1 MFRLRSLYVLLAL
14 LAIAAPLRADG
25 GRQSGADKLGWRLAI
40 QAWTN
45 NQATLFETIELA
57 QRLGIRYVEAFPG
70 QKLRPEAD
78 GAMGPEMS
86 RFELKLLGDKL
97 RECHVKI
104 INYGVT
110 GIPED
115 EQGARDFFTWATAI
129 DIETIVAEPSESQV
143 PMLDRLAEEYGK
155 KIAIH
160 NHPQPS
166 HYWSPE
172 TVLAAVA
179 GASPRVGACADTG
192 HWVRSGLDPIEC
204 LRKLRGRIVS
214 LHFKDL
220 SATSGDMHDVPWG
233 TGASRAKRQLT
244 ELARQEFHG
253 VFSIEYEYQWDEAT
267 LLKCVQFFNKTADE
281 LAK

>member
-1 MFRLRSLYVLLAL
+1 MLRLRWLCPLLVLLVF
-14 LAIAAPLRADG
+14 AAPLRADG
-25 GRQSGADKLGWRLAI
+25 GHRSGVDKLGWKLAI

-78 GAMGPEMS
+78 GAMGPGMS
-86 RFELKLLGDKL
+86 RFELKLLADKL

-129 DIETIVAEPSESQV
+129 DLETIVAEPNEAQV
-143 PMLDRLAEEYGK
+143 PLLDKLAKEYGK

-160 NHPQPS
+160 NHPNPS
-166 HYWSPE
+166 HYWNPD

-179 GASPRVGACADTG
+179 GASHRIGACADTG
-192 HWVRSGLDPIEC
+192 HWVRSGFDPVEC

-214 LHFKDL
+214 VHFKDL
-220 SATSGDMHDVPWG
+220 SARSGDMHDVPWG
-233 TGASRAKRQLT
+233 TGASDAKGQLA
-244 ELARQEFHG
+244 ELARQGFHG
-253 VFSIEYEYQWDEAT
+253 VFSMEYEYQWDEAT

-281 LAK
+281 LAE